1 MFIEGIIKSYN
12 EERGFGFIK
21 IENQKKELFF
31 HIKDLPNK
39 QYIPKIGERLKFQ
52 IVRDNNEKMK
62 AENIIRMD
70 IKLENRTTSIPRKNS
85 TRPTITHRKKSFNLI
100 NILVGIGIFSIFL
113 AILIPFISNKF
124 HREVLTQQVA
134 EPNQIAS
141 SSINNT
147 KYTCDGR
154 VHCSQMRSRDEAV
167 FFINNCPG
175 TKMDGDGDGIPCE
188 GQFK

>member
-12 EERGFGFIK
+12 EQRGFGFIK

-31 HIKDLPNK
+31 HIKDLPSK
-39 QYIPKIGERLKFQ
+39 QHIPKIGERLKFQ
-52 IVRDNNEKMK
+52 IVSDNNGKMK

-70 IKLENRTTSIPRKNS
+70 VKVEDRKTSISRKNS
-85 TRPTITHRKKSFNLI
+85 TQSIIKHRKKSFNLI
-100 NILVGIGIFSIFL
+100 NILASICIFAIFL
-113 AILIPFISNKF
+113 AILIPYISNKF
-124 HREVLTQQVA
+124 HREVLAQ
-134 EPNQIAS
+134 PNQTAS

-154 VHCSQMRSRDEAV
+154 VHCSQMRSYDEAI